1 MLATGRPVVRSWL
14 YVPGQRERM
23 VVKSF
28 ELPADAAIYDLEDA
42 VPIAEKQ
49 AARDLLTRV
58 LGDRDTASAPRRY
71 VRVNH
76 PSRAGVFEADLACAV
91 ELSVE
96 GIGVPKVETPDEV
109 RHVDETLAG
118 LERERGLAEGSTRIM
133 LLIESPLG
141 LLNAYAIAASS
152 PRTIAVS
159 FGGEDFS
166 RELGLPLVR
175 TGEAKELIAARSTLA
190 IAAAAA
196 GVQSIDVIWT
206 SLDDLE
212 GLETEAGQAHRLG
225 FTGKAAIHPDQLATI
240 NQAFSPTPDEV
251 AYAVRV
257 ISAYEA
263 AVADGTGAINYKGAF
278 LEEPIIARARRILD
292 LASVHDT
299 PPTP

>member
-28 ELPADAAIYDLEDA
+28 ELPADAVIYDLEDA

-58 LGDRDTASAPRRY
+58 LGERDTASAPRRY

-76 PSRAGVFEADLACAV
+76 PSRASVFEADLACAV

-118 LERERGLAEGSTRIM
+118 LERERGLAEGSTRTM

-152 PRTIAVS
+152 PRIIAVS

-175 TGEAKELIAARSTLA
+175 TGEAKELIAARSNLA

-196 GVQSIDVIWT
+196 GMQSIDVIWT
-206 SLDDLE
+206 VLDDLE
-212 GLETEAGQAHRLG
+212 GLEAEAGQARRLG

-263 AVADGTGAINYKGAF
+263 AVADGTGAINYEGAF

>member
-28 ELPADAAIYDLEDA
+28 ELPADAVIYDLEDA

-76 PSRAGVFEADLACAV
+76 PSRASVFEADLACAV

-96 GIGVPKVETPDEV
+96 GIGVPKVETRDEV

-118 LERERGLAEGSTRIM
+118 LERERGLAEGSTRTM

-152 PRTIAVS
+152 PRTIAVA

-175 TGEAKELIAARSTLA
+175 TGEAKELIAARSNLA

-206 SLDDLE
+206 ALDDLE
-212 GLETEAGQAHRLG
+212 GLDAEAGQARRLG
-225 FTGKAAIHPDQLATI
+225 FTGKAAVHPDQLATI

-257 ISAYEA
+257 ISAYDA
-263 AVADGTGAINYKGAF
+263 AVADGTGAINYEGAF

-292 LASVHDT
+292 LAPVYDT